1 MSNGVTG
8 SKEKSKIFET
18 VFSSPGMSEKCKI
31 SMHISR
37 QNIILLGRLIEFG
50 VLSAEKS
57 SFNDEILSA
66 LPKESLED
74 FKMIREEMLKKADL
88 TEFYERLKTL

>member
-1 MSNGVTG
+1 MSSAVTG
-8 SKEKSKIFET
+8 NKEKSKIFET

-37 QNIILLGRLIEFG
+37 QNIILLGRLIEYG
-50 VLSAEKS
+50 ILSEKN
-57 SFNDEILSA
+57 SFNDEILSV

-74 FKMIREEMLKKADL
+74 FKTIREEMLKKADL
-88 TEFYERLKTL
+88 TDFYERLKTL